1 LVSSEMPFYEPK
13 TDAWLTLD
21 SRWMIAEQKGSGGSG
36 LRLRASGSVSLL
48 EQTSRLLLLT
58 VLF

>member
-1 LVSSEMPFYEPK
+1 MPFYEPK